1 MAEGGGPPPPP
12 PPPPPPT
19 EALSFSRNAVTV
31 EEGATAIYS
40 VSLAEAATG
49 SVAVT
54 LTHSGDTDITFD
66 PSRLTFTP
74 SNWGTGQTVTV
85 TAAHDDDLAHSTAT
99 IAHRASGANYN
110 NVRGN
115 VTVTEDDDDSGSL
128 VFSLSSVNVPE
139 GGNATYNLSL
149 SHQPSSDVTVLI
161 ATKPGGDTSITVSP
175 ASRIFTSSNWSTGQ
189 TVTVEAASDPD
200 GLNGTAT
207 IGHVASGAEYSVTGD
222 VTATEQ
228 DNDRKLVTSPS
239 SVIVVEGSS
248 ATYTV
253 RLATRPTG
261 TVTVAV
267 SFLQGDAGLSVTP
280 ASLFFTT
287 GNWNT
292 PHTVTVRAA
301 QDNDLA
307 DGSATFWHS
316 ASGGGYG
323 GVTAS
328 ITASEDDDDTAQF
341 LFSATSVTVP
351 EDGTAT
357 YTVRPR
363 YAPTGTVS
371 VSLAVG
377 DGDPDITVS
386 PPTFTFTTTT
396 WKAPQTVTVSARD
409 DDDAV
414 NGSRQ
419 ITHTGCGSRIRGRHR
434 KHHCYRGR

>member
-1 MAEGGGPPPPP
+1 MPPRSLPFSLPLSWFRRLPVLLLLGLLFPADGNPQTNTPSISLTCSPSLIVAGETVTLTATISPSTATPNTNLTVPVTNIGYGITHTSPVIAAGDYQGTGSATNTGGARGRSISVDFAAPSGYAHGSGCSFTVAEGGGPPPPP

-74 SNWGTGQTVTV
+74 SNWSTGQTVTV

-207 IGHVASGAEYSVTGD
+207 IKPCGF
-222 VTATEQ
+222 
-228 DNDRKLVTSPS
+228 
-239 SVIVVEGSS
+239 GS
-248 ATYTV
+248 
-253 RLATRPTG
+253 
-261 TVTVAV
+261 
-267 SFLQGDAGLSVTP
+267 
-280 ASLFFTT
+280 
-287 GNWNT
+287 
-292 PHTVTVRAA
+292 
-301 QDNDLA
+301 
-307 DGSATFWHS
+307 
-316 ASGGGYG
+316 
-323 GVTAS
+323 
-328 ITASEDDDDTAQF
+328 
-341 LFSATSVTVP
+341 
-351 EDGTAT
+351 
-357 YTVRPR
+357 
-363 YAPTGTVS
+363 
-371 VSLAVG
+371 
-377 DGDPDITVS
+377 
-386 PPTFTFTTTT
+386 
-396 WKAPQTVTVSARD
+396 
-409 DDDAV
+409 
-414 NGSRQ
+414 
-419 ITHTGCGSRIRGRHR
+419 
-434 KHHCYRGR
+434 

>member
-1 MAEGGGPPPPP
+1 MSPA
-12 PPPPPPT
+12 
-19 EALSFSRNAVTV
+19 
-31 EEGATAIYS
+31 
-40 VSLAEAATG
+40 
-49 SVAVT
+49 
-54 LTHSGDTDITFD
+54 
-66 PSRLTFTP
+66 RLTFT
-74 SNWGTGQTVTV
+74 S
-85 TAAHDDDLAHSTAT
+85 ST
-99 IAHRASGANYN
+99 
-110 NVRGN
+110 
-115 VTVTEDDDDSGSL
+115 
-128 VFSLSSVNVPE
+128 
-139 GGNATYNLSL
+139 
-149 SHQPSSDVTVLI
+149 
-161 ATKPGGDTSITVSP
+161 
-175 ASRIFTSSNWSTGQ
+175 WSTGQ
-189 TVTVEAASDPD
+189 TVTVEAASDTD

-207 IGHVASGAEYSVTGD
+207 IGHDASGAEYAGVTGD

-228 DNDRKLVTSPS
+228 DTDRKLVTSPS
-239 SVIVVEGSS
+239 SVTVVEGSF

-253 RLATRPTG
+253 RLATQPTG

-267 SFLQGDAGLSVTP
+267 SWLQGDADLSVTP

-371 VSLAVG
+371 RF
-377 DGDPDITVS
+377 P
-386 PPTFTFTTTT
+386 
-396 WKAPQTVTVSARD
+396 
-409 DDDAV
+409 
-414 NGSRQ
+414 
-419 ITHTGCGSRIRGRHR
+419 RGR
-434 KHHCYRGR
+434 

>member
-1 MAEGGGPPPPP
+1 MVSMAPPP
-12 PPPPPPT
+12 
-19 EALSFSRNAVTV
+19 
-31 EEGATAIYS
+31 
-40 VSLAEAATG
+40 
-49 SVAVT
+49 
-54 LTHSGDTDITFD
+54 
-66 PSRLTFTP
+66 
-74 SNWGTGQTVTV
+74 
-85 TAAHDDDLAHSTAT
+85 
-99 IAHRASGANYN
+99 
-110 NVRGN
+110 
-115 VTVTEDDDDSGSL
+115 
-128 VFSLSSVNVPE
+128 SS
-139 GGNATYNLSL
+139 
-149 SHQPSSDVTVLI
+149 
-161 ATKPGGDTSITVSP
+161 
-175 ASRIFTSSNWSTGQ
+175 
-189 TVTVEAASDPD
+189 
-200 GLNGTAT
+200 
-207 IGHVASGAEYSVTGD
+207 HVASGAEYSVTGD

-316 ASGGGYG
+316 ASEGGYG

-386 PPTFTFTTTT
+386 PPTLHLHDHDLEC
-396 WKAPQTVTVSARD
+396 PSDRHRLRPRRRRCCQ
-409 DDDAV
+409 
-414 NGSRQ
+414 RQ
-419 ITHTGCGSRIRGRHR
+419 PANQSHGCGSRIRRP
-434 KHHCYRGR
+434 